1 MTTKTKT
8 QMTLDPFTLKVLSNF
23 SSINNG
29 LVVKAGNEIRTM
41 TEGKTVL
48 AEATLPDN
56 FPVDFAIY
64 DLRQML
70 SFVSSLFDNPTMS
83 FSDNYV
89 EISNGEDV
97 TKIFFCNSDLISSPS
112 KRITMPSEDITFQIS
127 DDVLKKILKSSSIL
141 GVDDL
146 CLSSKD
152 NVVNMTVLDKTNSS
166 TNTWSTKTA
175 CTYDSDFNVYL
186 KISNLKMIEG
196 DYSVTISEKGLTC
209 FKHMRND
216 IKYFVAAE
224 ADSKFN

>member
-8 QMTLDPFTLKVLSNF
+8 QMTLDPFTIKVLSNF
-23 SSINNG
+23 ASINNG

-70 SFVSSLFDNPTMS
+70 SFVSALFDNPTMS
-83 FSDNYV
+83 FSQNFV

-127 DDVLKKILKSSSIL
+127 DETLKKILKSSSIL

-146 CLSSKD
+146 CLTSTD
-152 NVVNMTVLDKTNSS
+152 NAVTLTVLDKTNSS
-166 TNTWSTKTA
+166 TNTWSTKVNCTA
-175 CTYDSDFNVYL
+175 ATDFTVFL

-196 DYSVTISEKGLTC
+196 DYTVTISEKGLTC
-209 FKHMRND
+209 FKHMRSD